1 MNTSCSNRIVIHL
14 NRIFCMVYGICLAN
28 LCISIHII
36 DAIISKDIFILF
48 FLGKGLEI

>member
-1 MNTSCSNRIVIHL
+1 MKASCLNRIIIHS
-14 NRIFCMVYGICLAN
+14 NRIFCKVYGICLAN

-36 DAIISKDIFILF
+36 DAIISTDIFILY